1 MKKENLS
8 KLLLFLVAMIWGS
21 GFPAT
26 KIILDSGIR
35 PFEFLGIRFFI
46 TAIVMFCIMKIK
58 KIEIEK
64 IERKLGLIAGLILF
78 SAFAFQ
84 TVGLVYT
91 TSSKNAFITGA
102 NVIFVPYIMWII
114 TKEKPKFIYIV
125 SSIICFIGIGFL
137 SFEKNLTINFGDFLT
152 FICAICFALQIVVI
166 GSRIKNK
173 NPFTINGFQ
182 MFSAGIIG
190 VILNIVFEESSI
202 FTRIYDLK
210 QILALLYIVIFNTFI
225 CYSIQTYAQKHI
237 NSSQVSLILTT
248 EIIFGAVFSVI
259 LLGDKMTFQVIVGGL
274 LIFSS
279 ILLTEIKSKRN

>member
-8 KLLLFLVAMIWGS
+8 KLLLLLVAMIWGS

-26 KIILDSGIR
+26 KIILDSGIK

-46 TAIVMFCIMKIK
+46 TAVVMFYIMRVKKIK
-58 KIEIEK
+58 IEK
-64 IERKLGLIAGLILF
+64 TEKNLGLIAGLILF

-102 NVIFVPYIMWII
+102 NVIFVPYIVWII
-114 TKEKPKFIYIV
+114 TKEKPKLIYIL
-125 SSIICFIGIGFL
+125 SSILCFIGIGFL

-182 MFSAGIIG
+182 MFSAGIIA
-190 VILNIVFEESSI
+190 ILLNIIFEGATI
-202 FTRIYDLK
+202 FTRTYELK
-210 QILALLYIVIFNTFI
+210 QILALVYIILFNTFI
-225 CYSIQTYAQKHI
+225 CYSIQTYAQKEI
-237 NSSQVSLILTT
+237 NPSQVSLILTT
-248 EIIFGAVFSVI
+248 EIIFGALFSVL
-259 LLGDKMTFQVIVGGL
+259 LLGDKMTFQVIIGGL
-274 LIFSS
+274 LIFTS
-279 ILLTEIKSKRN
+279 ILLTEVKKR

>member
-1 MKKENLS
+1 MKRESFS
-8 KLLLFLVAMIWGS
+8 KLLLLLVAMIWGS

-46 TAIVMFCIMKIK
+46 TAIVMFIIMRIK
-58 KIEIEK
+58 RIKIEKNEMN
-64 IERKLGLIAGLILF
+64 LGVIAGLVLF
-78 SAFAFQ
+78 LAFAFQ

-102 NVIFVPYIMWII
+102 NVIFVPYIAWIF
-114 TKEKPKFIYIV
+114 TKEKPKLIYIL

-137 SFEKNLTINFGDFLT
+137 SFEKNLTINFGDILT

-173 NPFTINGFQ
+173 NPFIINGFQ

-190 VILNIVFEESSI
+190 ILLNIIFEGATI
-202 FTRIYDLK
+202 FSRTYDLK
-210 QILALLYIVIFNTFI
+210 QILALVYIILFNTFI
-225 CYSIQTYAQKHI
+225 CYSIQTYAQKEI
-237 NSSQVSLILTT
+237 NPSQVSLILTT
-248 EIIFGAVFSVI
+248 EIIFGAIFSVL
-259 LLGDKMTFQVIVGGL
+259 LLGDKMTFQVMMGGL
-274 LIFSS
+274 LIFTS
-279 ILLTEIKSKRN
+279 ILLTEVKKR

>member
-1 MKKENLS
+1 MKRESFS
-8 KLLLFLVAMIWGS
+8 KLLLLLVAMIWGS

-46 TAIVMFCIMKIK
+46 TAIVMFIIMKIK
-58 KIEIEK
+58 RIKIEKNEMN
-64 IERKLGLIAGLILF
+64 LGVIAGLVLF
-78 SAFAFQ
+78 LAFAFQ

-102 NVIFVPYIMWII
+102 NVIFVPYIAWIF
-114 TKEKPKFIYIV
+114 TKEKPKLIYIL

-137 SFEKNLTINFGDFLT
+137 SFEKNLTINFGDILT

-173 NPFTINGFQ
+173 NPFIINGFQ

-190 VILNIVFEESSI
+190 ILLNIIFEGATI
-202 FTRIYDLK
+202 FSRTYDLK
-210 QILALLYIVIFNTFI
+210 QILALVYIILFNTFI
-225 CYSIQTYAQKHI
+225 CYSIQTYAQKEI
-237 NSSQVSLILTT
+237 NPSQVSLILTT
-248 EIIFGAVFSVI
+248 EIIFGAIFSVL
-259 LLGDKMTFQVIVGGL
+259 LLGDKMTFQVMMGGL
-274 LIFSS
+274 LIFTS
-279 ILLTEIKSKRN
+279 ILLTEVKKR

>member
-8 KLLLFLVAMIWGS
+8 KLLLLLVAMIWGS

-26 KIILDSGIR
+26 KIILDSGIK

-46 TAIVMFCIMKIK
+46 TAVVMFCIMKIK
-58 KIEIEK
+58 KIKIEK
-64 IERKLGLIAGLILF
+64 TERNLGLVAGLILF

-102 NVIFVPYIMWII
+102 NVIFVPYIVWII
-114 TKEKPKFIYIV
+114 TKEKPKLIYIL
-125 SSIICFIGIGFL
+125 SSIMCFIGIGFL

-190 VILNIVFEESSI
+190 ILLNIIFEGATI
-202 FTRIYDLK
+202 FTRTYDFK
-210 QILALLYIVIFNTFI
+210 QILALVYIIFFNTFI
-225 CYSIQTYAQKHI
+225 CYSIQTYAQKEI
-237 NSSQVSLILTT
+237 NPSQVSLILTT
-248 EIIFGAVFSVI
+248 EIIFGALFSVL
-259 LLGDKMTFQVIVGGL
+259 LLGDKMTFQVIIGGL
-274 LIFSS
+274 LIFTS
-279 ILLTEIKSKRN
+279 ILLTEVKKR

>member
-26 KIILDSGIR
+26 KIILDSGIK

-64 IERKLGLIAGLILF
+64 TERKLGLIAGLILF

-114 TKEKPKFIYIV
+114 TKEKPKFIYII

-190 VILNIVFEESSI
+190 VILNIIFEESSI

>member
-64 IERKLGLIAGLILF
+64 TERKLGLIAGLILF

>member
-26 KIILDSGIR
+26 KIILDSGIK

-46 TAIVMFCIMKIK
+46 TAMVMFCIMKIK
-58 KIEIEK
+58 KIKIEK
-64 IERKLGLIAGLILF
+64 KERDLGLIAGLVLF

-114 TKEKPKFIYIV
+114 TKEKPKFIYII

-190 VILNIVFEESSI
+190 VILNIIFEESSI

-259 LLGDKMTFQVIVGGL
+259 LLGDKMTLQVIVGGL
-274 LIFSS
+274 LIFGS
-279 ILLTEIKSKRN
+279 ILLTEIKNLRW

>member
-26 KIILDSGIR
+26 KIILDSGIK

-64 IERKLGLIAGLILF
+64 TERKLGLIAGLILF

-114 TKEKPKFIYIV
+114 TKEKPKFIYII

-190 VILNIVFEESSI
+190 VILNIIFEESSI

-225 CYSIQTYAQKHI
+225 CYSIQTYAQKEI

-248 EIIFGAVFSVI
+248 EIIFGALFSVI
-259 LLGDKMTFQVIVGGL
+259 LLGDKMTLQVIIGGL
-274 LIFSS
+274 LIFAS
-279 ILLTEIKSKRN
+279 ILLTEIKSNKN

>member
-8 KLLLFLVAMIWGS
+8 KLLLLLVAMIWGS

-26 KIILDSGIR
+26 KIILDSGIK

-58 KIEIEK
+58 KIKIEK
-64 IERKLGLIAGLILF
+64 TERNLGLIAGLILF
-78 SAFAFQ
+78 LAFAFQ

-102 NVIFVPYIMWII
+102 NVIFVPYIVWII
-114 TKEKPKFIYIV
+114 TKEKPKLIYIL
-125 SSIICFIGIGFL
+125 SSIMCFIGIGFL

-190 VILNIVFEESSI
+190 ILLNIIFEGATI
-202 FTRIYDLK
+202 FTRTYDFK
-210 QILALLYIVIFNTFI
+210 QILALVYIIFFNTFI
-225 CYSIQTYAQKHI
+225 CYSIQTYAQKEI
-237 NSSQVSLILTT
+237 NPSQVSLILTT
-248 EIIFGAVFSVI
+248 EIIFGALFSVL
-259 LLGDKMTFQVIVGGL
+259 LLGDKMTFQVIIGGL
-274 LIFSS
+274 LIFTS
-279 ILLTEIKSKRN
+279 ILLTEVKKR

>member
-64 IERKLGLIAGLILF
+64 TERKLGLIAGLILF

-259 LLGDKMTFQVIVGGL
+259 LLGDKMTLQVIVGGL
-274 LIFSS
+274 LIFGS
-279 ILLTEIKSKRN
+279 ILLTEIKNLRW

>member
-26 KIILDSGIR
+26 KIILDSGIK

-46 TAIVMFCIMKIK
+46 TAMVMFCIMKIK
-58 KIEIEK
+58 KIKIEK
-64 IERKLGLIAGLILF
+64 KERDLGLIAGLVLF

-114 TKEKPKFIYIV
+114 TKEKPKFIYII

-190 VILNIVFEESSI
+190 VILNTVFEESSI

-259 LLGDKMTFQVIVGGL
+259 LLGDKMTLQVIVGGL
-274 LIFSS
+274 LIFGS
-279 ILLTEIKSKRN
+279 ILLTEIKNLRW

>member
-1 MKKENLS
+1 MKRESFS
-8 KLLLFLVAMIWGS
+8 KLLLLLVAMIWGS

-46 TAIVMFCIMKIK
+46 TAIVMFIIMRIK
-58 KIEIEK
+58 RIKIEKNEMN
-64 IERKLGLIAGLILF
+64 LGVIAGLVLF
-78 SAFAFQ
+78 LAFAFQ

-102 NVIFVPYIMWII
+102 NVIFVPYIAWIF
-114 TKEKPKFIYIV
+114 TKEKPKLIYIL

-137 SFEKNLTINFGDFLT
+137 SFEKNLTINFGDVLT

-173 NPFTINGFQ
+173 NPFIINGFQ

-190 VILNIVFEESSI
+190 ILLNIIFEGATI
-202 FTRIYDLK
+202 FSRTYDLK
-210 QILALLYIVIFNTFI
+210 QILALVYIILFNTFI
-225 CYSIQTYAQKHI
+225 CYSIQTYAQKEI
-237 NSSQVSLILTT
+237 NPSQVSLILTT
-248 EIIFGAVFSVI
+248 EIIFGAIFSVL
-259 LLGDKMTFQVIVGGL
+259 LLGDKMTFQVMMGGL
-274 LIFSS
+274 LIFTS
-279 ILLTEIKSKRN
+279 ILLTEVKKR

>member
-114 TKEKPKFIYIV
+114 TKEKPKFIYII

-190 VILNIVFEESSI
+190 VILNIIFEESSI

>member
-8 KLLLFLVAMIWGS
+8 KLLLLLVAMIWGS

-26 KIILDSGIR
+26 KIILDSGIK

-46 TAIVMFCIMKIK
+46 TAVVMFCIMKIK
-58 KIEIEK
+58 KIKIEK
-64 IERKLGLIAGLILF
+64 TERNLGLVAGLILF

-102 NVIFVPYIMWII
+102 NVIFVPYIVWII
-114 TKEKPKFIYIV
+114 TKEKPKLIYIL

-190 VILNIVFEESSI
+190 ILLNIVFEGATI
-202 FTRIYDLK
+202 FTRTYDLALVYI
-210 QILALLYIVIFNTFI
+210 ILFNTFI
-225 CYSIQTYAQKHI
+225 CYSIQTYAQKEI
-237 NSSQVSLILTT
+237 NPSQVSLILTT
-248 EIIFGAVFSVI
+248 EIIFGALFSVL
-259 LLGDKMTFQVIVGGL
+259 LLGDKMTFQVIIGGL
-274 LIFSS
+274 LIFTS
-279 ILLTEIKSKRN
+279 ILLTEVKKR